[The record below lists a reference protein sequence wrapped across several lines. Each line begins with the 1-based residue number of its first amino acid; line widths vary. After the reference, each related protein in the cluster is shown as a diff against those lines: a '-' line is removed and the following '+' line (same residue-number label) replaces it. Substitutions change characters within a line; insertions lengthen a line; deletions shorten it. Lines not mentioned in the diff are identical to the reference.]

1 MTTICI
7 TIPGTAEMYKIGY
20 DISLALNPDKGEVSN
35 FGPEFRPD
43 VDGNLVRPDV
53 YTTFDFPCSPEFAA
67 TAQALAADPAKMH
80 AAVTAD
86 YAARWPERTPPTL
99 AECEAFCAAVVVQ
112 VAFNTAYMPEVV
124 PS

>member
-7 TIPGTAEMYKIGY
+7 TIPGTAEMYAIGY
-20 DISLALNPDKGEVSN
+20 AISLALNPDKGDVSN
-35 FGPEFRPD
+35 FGSEFRPD

-53 YTTFDFPCSPEFAA
+53 YTTFDFPCSEQFAA

-86 YAARWPERTPPTL
+86 YAQRWPDLTPPTL
-99 AECEAFCAAVVVQ
+99 EQCAVFCAAVQVVVTDASQ
-112 VAFNTAYMPEVV
+112 L
-124 PS
+124 

>member
-7 TIPGTAEMYKIGY
+7 TIPGTAEMHAIGY
-20 DISLALNPDKGEVSN
+20 AISLALNPDRGETNN
-35 FGPEFRPD
+35 FGPEFVPD
-43 VDGNLVRPDV
+43 ADGNMVRPEV
-53 YTTFDFPCSPEFAA
+53 YTTHQFPCSEAFAA

-86 YAARWPERTPPTL
+86 YAQRWPELTPPTL

-112 VAFNTAYMPEVV
+112 VAFNTAYMPDL
-124 PS
+124 P